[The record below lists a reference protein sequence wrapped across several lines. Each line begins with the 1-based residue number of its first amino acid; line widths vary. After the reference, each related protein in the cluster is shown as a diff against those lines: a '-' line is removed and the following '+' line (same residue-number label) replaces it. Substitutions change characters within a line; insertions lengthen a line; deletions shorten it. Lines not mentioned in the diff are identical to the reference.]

1 MERRNV
7 PCVEDGAEAFAASSV
22 AVLVRE
28 VEGVRGRAKYE
39 VKVKRADDCSVVD
52 IVPEASILTS
62 KEVAKLLKKA
72 GLTPGEIDEYVKWA
86 RKLMSGP
93 SR

>member
-22 AVLVRE
+22 VVLVRE

-39 VKVKRADDCSVVD
+39 VKVKGRT
-52 IVPEASILTS
+52 IV
-62 KEVAKLLKKA
+62 LL
-72 GLTPGEIDEYVKWA
+72 
-86 RKLMSGP
+86 
-93 SR
+93 